1 MDDFQELVYMRLQ
14 ALPKGYSLHV
24 GGVGKITKEQALKHV
39 SEKDQVGKL
48 LIAVDKHYFDLI
60 KSGKIYEGITN

>member
-1 MDDFQELVYMRLQ
+1 MDDFQELVYTRLQ

-39 SEKDQVGKL
+39 NDNDKIGKL
-48 LIAVDKHYFDLI
+48 LMAVDRHYFDLI